1 MRNHLDL
8 FVNGHPERIAGADAF
23 RTVASWLREIRGAT
37 GTKTVCEE
45 GDCGACTVL
54 VGTPRDGS
62 LDYKPV
68 NSCIQFL
75 FQLDGTH
82 LVTVEGLKLGEELS
96 AVQQSMVDHQGSQ
109 CGYCTPGFVV
119 AMTALHE
126 STPGI
131 TESDAREALT
141 GNLCRCT
148 GYEPIIKAALDMT
161 RGHGKR
167 IEELYPSRPIADA
180 LVKVAGPVRVEAAGR
195 TFFAPST
202 LDEALAF
209 LADQPGAVIVQ
220 GGTDFGVQ
228 CNKRGLRPDV
238 MMTLSRVEGLD
249 GISVEGGALVVGGRA
264 TLGSLEAFTRGRVSS
279 LHGILCL
286 FGSPQIRN
294 AGTLAGNIANASPIA
309 DTLPFL
315 FVCGAEL
322 ELASSRGKRV
332 VGINSFYKGYKK
344 LDLAPGEMIT
354 RVRIPLPGEAETIRL
369 YKVSKRRDLDISTF
383 TAAIRMTLDGG
394 RMSGV
399 SLAYGGVAPVVL
411 RLPKTEALLEGR
423 EANEALFREAG
434 EVARTEIAP
443 ISDVRGSKEFRSLL
457 ASNVLM
463 KFFHEEIAGA
473 PGAGSGGA
481 R

>member
-1 MRNHLDL
+1 MRDHLEL
-8 FVNGHPERIAGADAF
+8 FVNGRETRIAGTDAF
-23 RTVASWLREIRGAT
+23 RTVATWLREVRGAT

-54 VGTPRDGS
+54 VGTRCDGS

-82 LVTVEGLKLGEELS
+82 LVTVEGLKLGDELS
-96 AVQQSMVDHQGSQ
+96 AVQQSMVDHQGAQ

-126 STPGI
+126 SEPSI
-131 TESDAREALT
+131 TERDAREALT

-167 IEELYPSRPIADA
+167 IEELYPSQPIAEA
-180 LVKVAGPVRVEAAGR
+180 LAKSSGPVRVDASGR

-202 LDEALAF
+202 LDGVLAF
-209 LADQPGAVIVQ
+209 LAEQPDAVIVQ

-228 CNKRGLRPDV
+228 CNKRGLRPAA
-238 MMTLSRVEGLD
+238 MMTLSHVTGLD
-249 GISVEGGALVVGGRA
+249 EISIAGGTLLVGGRA
-264 TLGSLEAFTRGRVSS
+264 TLASLEAFALGRVAA

-309 DTLPFL
+309 DTVPFL
-315 FVCGAEL
+315 FVCEAEL
-322 ELASSRGKRV
+322 ELASVRGARV

-344 LDLAPGEMIT
+344 LDMASDEMIT
-354 RVRIPLPGEAETIRL
+354 RIRIPLPGDGEIVRL

-383 TAAIRMTLDGG
+383 TAAIRMTLDGA

-399 SLAYGGVAPVVL
+399 KLAYGGVAPVVL

-423 EANEALFREAG
+423 EASEALFREAG
-434 EVARTEIAP
+434 SVARAEIAP

-457 ASNVLM
+457 AGNVLM
-463 KFFHEEIAGA
+463 KFFHEEIAG
-473 PGAGSGGA
+473 GVGA
-481 R
+481 RKEGAR

>member
-1 MRNHLDL
+1 
-8 FVNGHPERIAGADAF
+8 
-23 RTVASWLREIRGAT
+23 
-37 GTKTVCEE
+37 
-45 GDCGACTVL
+45 VL
-54 VGTPRDGS
+54 VGTPLGGA

-82 LVTVEGLKLGEELS
+82 LVTVEGLKLGDELS

-126 STPGI
+126 STPNV

-167 IEELYPSRPIADA
+167 IAELYPPGPIAEA
-180 LVKVAGPVRVEAAGR
+180 LAKSSGPVRVEVAGR

-202 LDEALAF
+202 LDGALGF
-209 LADQPGAVIVQ
+209 LAEQPGTVIVQ

-228 CNKRGLRPDV
+228 CNKRGLRPSV
-238 MMTLSRVEGLD
+238 MMTLSRIAGLD
-249 GISVEGGALVVGGRA
+249 GIAIEDGALVVGGCA
-264 TLGSLEAFTRGRVSS
+264 TLASLEAFAVGRVPA
-279 LHGILCL
+279 LHGILSL

-309 DTLPFL
+309 DTVPFL
-315 FVCGAEL
+315 FVCEAQL
-322 ELASSRGKRV
+322 DLASARGERV
-332 VGINSFYKGYKK
+332 VGISDFYKGYKK
-344 LDLAPGEMIT
+344 LDMRPDEVIT
-354 RVRIPLPGEAETIRL
+354 RVRIPLPAESETLRL

-383 TAAIRMTLDGG
+383 TAAIRMTLRNG

-399 SLAYGGVAPVVL
+399 KLAYGGVAPVVL

-423 EANEALFREAG
+423 EAGEALFREAG
-434 EVARTEIAP
+434 AVARSEIAP

-457 ASNVLM
+457 GSNVLM
-463 KFFHEEIAGA
+463 KFFHEEIATGRA
-473 PGAGSGGA
+473 VAGGGA

>member
-1 MRNHLDL
+1 MRDHLEL
-8 FVNGHPERIAGADAF
+8 FVNGRETRVAGADAF
-23 RTVASWLREIRGAT
+23 RTVATWLREVRGAT

-62 LDYKPV
+62 LAYKPV
-68 NSCIQFL
+68 NACIQFL

-82 LVTVEGLKLGEELS
+82 LVTVEGLKLGDELS

-131 TESDAREALT
+131 TERDAREALT

-148 GYEPIIKAALDMT
+148 GYEPIIKAALDLT

-167 IEELYPSRPIADA
+167 IEELYPSPPIAAD
-180 LVKVAGPVRVEAAGR
+180 LEKTSGSVRVEAAGR

-202 LDEALAF
+202 LGEALAF
-209 LADQPGAVIVQ
+209 LAEHPGAVIVQ

-228 CNKRGLRPDV
+228 CNKRGLRPDA
-238 MMTLSRVEGLD
+238 MMTLSRIEGIDAIAVED
-249 GISVEGGALVVGGRA
+249 GALVVGGRA
-264 TLGSLEAFTRGRVSS
+264 TLGSLEAFTRGRVPS
-279 LHGILCL
+279 LHAILCL

-322 ELASSRGKRV
+322 ELASAGGKRV
-332 VGINSFYKGYKK
+332 VGINSFYKGYKQ
-344 LDLAPGEMIT
+344 LDMKQGEMIT
-354 RVRIPLPGEAETIRL
+354 RIRVPLPGDRETVRL

-383 TAAIRMTLDGG
+383 TAAIRMTLEGA

-399 SLAYGGVAPVVL
+399 RLAYGGVAPVVL

-423 EANEALFREAG
+423 EASEALFREAG

-443 ISDVRGSKEFRSLL
+443 ISDVRGSKEFRSML

-463 KFFHEEIAGA
+463 KFFHEEIAGGVA
-473 PGAGSGGA
+473 ARNEGA